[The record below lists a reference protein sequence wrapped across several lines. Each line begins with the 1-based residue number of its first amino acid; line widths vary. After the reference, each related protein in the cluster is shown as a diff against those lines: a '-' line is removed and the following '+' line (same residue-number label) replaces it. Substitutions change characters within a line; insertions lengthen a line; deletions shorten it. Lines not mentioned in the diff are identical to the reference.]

1 MTSHGNSS
9 SYMDHGNPYGSSSTN
24 PRRTTQSST
33 GYYQKGG
40 TSSSGSPS
48 RSGSGTGS
56 GNGGSNNGGG
66 NSGAMVHRQS
76 SQQQQQ
82 HDQSSSSNLHPED
95 SLEYFIKFPTPHFKK
110 EIESAESDF
119 VFVYKETNVPIV
131 MLLGWAGCQDRYLMK
146 YSKIYEDRG
155 LITVRYTAPVET
167 LFWKRTAM
175 KPIGE
180 KILKLIHDMNFDSHP
195 LIFHIFSNG
204 GAYLYQHIS
213 LAIRNNK
220 NPIQIRGMIFDSA
233 PGERRMLGL
242 FRAVTAIYGREKRK
256 CNCLAAVFI
265 TLTLSFMWFVEE
277 TYTAF
282 KSLFVK
288 TEPSQTN
295 PFNDLKNE
303 PNQFPQLFMYSKG
316 DVVIPYEDIENFA
329 KYREQRGVDVSKIC
343 FEDAEHVKIYTKYPQ
358 QYIHCVCSFI
368 NNCLAVKMNLKEENR
383 EENHKKTQEKL

>member
-1 MTSHGNSS
+1 MTSHGG
-9 SYMDHGNPYGSSSTN
+9 SYMDHASPYGSSSTTN
-24 PRRTTQSST
+24 QRRTN
-33 GYYQKGG
+33 YQKG
-40 TSSSGSPS
+40 GSPS
-48 RSGSGTGS
+48 RSGGAGGGG
-56 GNGGSNNGGG
+56 GNGGSNNGAT
-66 NSGAMVHRQS
+66 NAGALVHRQS
-76 SQQQQQ
+76 SLHHQQQQQQQ
-82 HDQSSSSNLHPED
+82 HDQSASNLQQHPED

-213 LAIRNNK
+213 LAIRKNK

-282 KSLFVK
+282 KSLFMK

-368 NNCLAVKMNLKEENR
+368 NNCLANTYKGSAKFD
-383 EENHKKTQEKL
+383 

>member
-1 MTSHGNSS
+1 MTSHSNA
-9 SYMDHGNPYGSSSTN
+9 YMDHGSSYVPSSSTLN
-24 PRRTTQSST
+24 PRRTAQSSQ
-33 GYYQKGG
+33 GYYQKGVNN
-40 TSSSGSPS
+40 SGNSPS
-48 RSGSGTGS
+48 RNHGSG
-56 GNGGSNNGGG
+56 GNGGTNNGAT
-66 NSGAMVHRQS
+66 NAGALVHRQS

-82 HDQSSSSNLHPED
+82 YQQHPED

-213 LAIRNNK
+213 LAIRKNK

-242 FRAVTAIYGREKRK
+242 FRAVTAIYGKERKK

-303 PNQFPQLFMYSKG
+303 PNQFPQLFIYSKG

-368 NNCLAVKMNLKEENR
+368 NNCLTNPYKGTSKFD
-383 EENHKKTQEKL
+383 